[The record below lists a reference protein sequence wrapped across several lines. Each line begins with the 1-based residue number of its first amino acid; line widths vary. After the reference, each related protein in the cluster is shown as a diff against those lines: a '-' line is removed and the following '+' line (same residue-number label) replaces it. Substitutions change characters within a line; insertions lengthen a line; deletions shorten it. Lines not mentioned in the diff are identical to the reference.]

1 MQTVK
6 VGDKAI
12 GDGEPCF
19 IIAEAGVNHN
29 GSVELAKKLIDV
41 AVKAD
46 ADAIKFQTFQADAM
60 TTPKAPKATYQ
71 KETTGDDPQR
81 SMLRALELTADDFK
95 ELYHY
100 ANEVRI
106 IFLSSPFDLA
116 SVDLLR
122 ELGVTAYKIGSGEI
136 TNRPLLLHVAE
147 QKKPIILSTGMCAL
161 DEVREAVHALR
172 SFNARDLI
180 LLHCVSEYPAL
191 AEHVNLRVIATLKR
205 AFNVP
210 VGFSDHTAGITVPIA
225 AVALGAN
232 VIEKHITLSRSLSGP
247 DHQASLEPRE
257 LQQMVDSIR
266 IVERALGD
274 GIKRPTE
281 GEVCMR
287 AFVRQTLVAETD
299 IAPGTAIRSEMLAV
313 KRAGDALGI
322 TPNNLEHLIGK
333 KARRNIKKGTAVIW
347 QMVE

>member
-1 MQTVK
+1 VD
-6 VGDKAI
+6 DKAI
-12 GDGEPCF
+12 GDGEQCF

-29 GSVELAKKLIDV
+29 GSVELAKKLVDV
-41 AVKAD
+41 AVNAA
-46 ADAIKFQTFQADAM
+46 ADAIKFQTFRAVAM
-60 TTPKAPKATYQ
+60 TTPQAPKATYQ
-71 KETTGDDPQR
+71 QETTGDGLQR
-81 SMLRALELTADDFK
+81 SMLRALELTSGDFK
-95 ELYHY
+95 ELHHY
-100 ANEVRI
+100 ANEVGI

-136 TNRPLLLHVAE
+136 TNRPLLLRVVE
-147 QKKPIILSTGMCAL
+147 QKKPIILSTGMCSL
-161 DEVREAVHALR
+161 DEVWEVVHELR
-172 SFNARDLI
+172 SHNVRDLI

-191 AEHVNLRVIATLKR
+191 AEHANLRVIATLKR

-210 VGFSDHTAGITVPIA
+210 VGFSDHTAGIAVPIA

-232 VIEKHITLSRSLSGP
+232 VIEKHITLSRSLPGP
-247 DHQASLEPRE
+247 DQQASLEPRE
-257 LQQMVDSIR
+257 LQQMVNSIR

-274 GIKRPTE
+274 GVKLPTE
-281 GEVCMR
+281 SEVRMR

-299 IAPGTAIRSEMLAV
+299 IAPGTAIREEMIGP

-322 TPNNLEHLIGK
+322 TPKDLECLIGK
-333 KARRNIKKGTAVIW
+333 KARRNIKKGTAVTW